1 MVRTASIFCRNA
13 SMSGFGEKSNRRRR
27 QALTVSR
34 QELVLVKKSGTTHGR
49 LLSNVFLLLKRRFL
63 FLYNRKEFTI

>member
-1 MVRTASIFCRNA
+1 
-13 SMSGFGEKSNRRRR
+13 MSGFGEKSNRRRR

-63 FLYNRKEFTI
+63 FLYNRKEFTL

>member
-1 MVRTASIFCRNA
+1 MDFRDAVGGENSEHLCRNA

-49 LLSNVFLLLKRRFL
+49 LLSNVFVA
-63 FLYNRKEFTI
+63 